1 MAKQPAKKTTTKKTV
16 AKSATAK
23 KTPVKKTA
31 AKKVSTPVV
40 EKHACGC
47 NHECA
52 CGTGCKCRKGGFWKK
67 LILFIIVFALGF
79 SAAKLCCCDK
89 RGKMGPR
96 PEFENGCLVVKCPKM
111 AQMAQIMDIN
121 QDGCVSKDE
130 FKAAKKQFKAK
141 KHERKLAE
149 QQPEQVTQ
157 TVVTE

>member
-1 MAKQPAKKTTTKKTV
+1 
-16 AKSATAK
+16 
-23 KTPVKKTA
+23 
-31 AKKVSTPVV
+31 
-40 EKHACGC
+40 
-47 NHECA
+47 
-52 CGTGCKCRKGGFWKK
+52 
-67 LILFIIVFALGF
+67 
-79 SAAKLCCCDK
+79 
-89 RGKMGPR
+89 
-96 PEFENGCLVVKCPKM
+96 M